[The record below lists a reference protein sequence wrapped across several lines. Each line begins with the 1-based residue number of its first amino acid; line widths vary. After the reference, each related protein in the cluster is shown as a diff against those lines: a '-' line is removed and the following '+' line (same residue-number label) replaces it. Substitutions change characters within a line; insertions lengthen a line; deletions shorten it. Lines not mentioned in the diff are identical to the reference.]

1 MGTRRSFAAAVT
13 RVIHAPVV
21 VTAAAAALVLL
32 LRLLTDFV
40 SNASVWFSAA
50 VVGAICVPLFILVLI
65 DKHTRSAIDRSRAHL
80 EQRWPS
86 MTLKQ
91 RLLFPEEADR
101 LLLFLNRLL
110 WVEATVAMFFDR
122 ASFMLGFA
130 GFALTGLLLFLE
142 LGNPHEGATKGSS

>member
-1 MGTRRSFAAAVT
+1 
-13 RVIHAPVV
+13 
-21 VTAAAAALVLL
+21 
-32 LRLLTDFV
+32 
-40 SNASVWFSAA
+40 
-50 VVGAICVPLFILVLI
+50 
-65 DKHTRSAIDRSRAHL
+65 
-80 EQRWPS
+80 